1 MTQQTRGDNVS
12 PEKEVGGLQEIARK
26 AALEYVNRHIVTS
39 NMEPIVNKIEPI
51 ILYALQSVAQ
61 PLEEERDQW
70 KRRAIENENGCNI
83 LEKKVASLQKDLD
96 WTRDNATEH
105 CHRADTAEAAV
116 GGNCKTIEKL
126 EALLKTAQD
135 NCKLHEEDTLK
146 FYHKSVK
153 LADEK
158 FALQTRIQELEARP

>member
-1 MTQQTRGDNVS
+1 MKRVKWTHCKYCG
-12 PEKEVGGLQEIARK
+12 AR
-26 AALEYVNRHIVTS
+26 L
-39 NMEPIVNKIEPI
+39 
-51 ILYALQSVAQ
+51 
-61 PLEEERDQW
+61 
-70 KRRAIENENGCNI
+70 RR
-83 LEKKVASLQKDLD
+83 
-96 WTRDNATEH
+96 T
-105 CHRADTAEAAV
+105 DTAEAAV
-116 GGNCKTIEKL
+116 GENCRTIEKL